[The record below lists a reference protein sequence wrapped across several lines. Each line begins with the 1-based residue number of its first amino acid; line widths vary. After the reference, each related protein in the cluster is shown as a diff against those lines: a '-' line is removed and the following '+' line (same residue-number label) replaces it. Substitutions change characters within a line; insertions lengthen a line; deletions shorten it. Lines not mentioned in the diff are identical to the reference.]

1 MSHSGNSSPDDLGSS
16 IAWLPA
22 RPFFSLSFFAE
33 DMSKSLP
40 G

>member
-1 MSHSGNSSPDDLGSS
+1 MSHSRNSSPDDLGSS
-16 IAWLPA
+16 IAWPA
-22 RPFFSLSFFAE
+22 RPFFSLFFFSE